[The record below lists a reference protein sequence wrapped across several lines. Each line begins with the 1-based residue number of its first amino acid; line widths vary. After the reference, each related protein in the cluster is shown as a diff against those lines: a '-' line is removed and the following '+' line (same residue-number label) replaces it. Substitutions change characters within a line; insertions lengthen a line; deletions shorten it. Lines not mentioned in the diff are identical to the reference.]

1 MAYVT
6 NQPPDVTTSNQE
18 TIYPPP
24 AERQRGFS
32 EERHEDRHEAKVTS
46 ATLTGGASL
55 EVLGGGAAVVLA
67 IIGLTGFMPFYMV
80 AIAVIVI
87 GGALLAYSAAVAA
100 RWSDTVARFR
110 GSEEAEVAAG
120 IGTEL
125 IGGAAGIALGILA
138 LAGVYPQLLL
148 PIAAIVFGGSLL
160 IGGMAQPQLSV
171 TRRTHEHVRTE
182 RISKTSM
189 DASGGVMALAGV
201 GALVL
206 GVLALIGVGPFMTL
220 ILVAMLGLGG
230 GLLLA
235 GAASAVRFGHMLR
248 EAR

>member
-6 NQPPDVTTSNQE
+6 NQPPDVTSNQE

-24 AERQRGFS
+24 VDQRRGFG

-67 IIGLTGFMPFYMV
+67 ILGLTGFIPLYMC

-87 GGALLAYSAAVAA
+87 GAALLAYSAAVAA
-100 RWSDTVARFR
+100 RWSDTVRHFR
-110 GSEEAEVAAG
+110 GSEESEVAAG
-120 IGTEL
+120 IGTEM
-125 IGGAAGIALGILA
+125 IGGAAGIALGVLA
-138 LAGVYPQLLL
+138 LAGIYPLLLL

-160 IGGMAQPQLSV
+160 IGGMAQPQLAI
-171 TRRTHEHVRTE
+171 TRRTHEHTRTE
-182 RISKTSM
+182 RITKQSM

-206 GVLALIGVGPFMTL
+206 GVLGLIGVGPALTL
-220 ILVAMLGLGG
+220 SLVAMLGLGG
-230 GLLLA
+230 GLVLA
-235 GAASAVRFGHMLR
+235 GGAAAVGFGRQLR
-248 EAR
+248 EAH